1 METNVETLY
10 ERISEIQYKIADTF
24 VVKRISETAA
34 EDSTYDLVQHLQFG
48 TQP

>member
-24 VVKRISETAA
+24 EIGRAHV
-34 EDSTYDLVQHLQFG
+34 
-48 TQP
+48 